1 MAQKQFTKEEMAKL
15 KLSPYVESV
24 SSTRVK
30 FTPEFKRMAY
40 QEISDGKTL
49 RTVMEESGIDP
60 DILGNSRIWTIAA
73 KLRKDAEREEGFED
87 LRYKNSRSSKPE
99 TKAPTMEERIAQLEH
114 ELAYTRQEV
123 EFLKKIQ
130 AADMEARRSWESTH
144 RRK

>member
-1 MAQKQFTKEEMAKL
+1 MAQKQFTKEEMATL
-15 KLSPYVESV
+15 KQSPYVASV
-24 SSTRVK
+24 STTRVK

-40 QEISDGKTL
+40 QEITNGKTV
-49 RTVMEESGIDP
+49 RTVLKESGIDP
-60 DILGNSRIWTIAA
+60 DILGDSRVWALA
-73 KLRKDAEREEGFED
+73 QNLRKDAEREEGFED

-99 TKAPTMEERIAQLEH
+99 AKAPTMEERIAQLEH

-130 AADMEARRSWESTH
+130 AADLEARKSWESRQ

>member
-1 MAQKQFTKEEMAKL
+1 MAQKQFTKEEMAEL
-15 KLSPYVESV
+15 KLSPYVASV
-24 SSTRVK
+24 SATRVK

-40 QEISDGKTL
+40 QEITNGKTV

-60 DILGNSRIWTIAA
+60 DILGDSRIWAIAQN
-73 KLRKDAEREEGFED
+73 LRKDAEREEGFED
-87 LRYKNSRSSKPE
+87 LRYKNKRSPRKE
-99 TKAPTMEERIAQLEH
+99 GKALTTEERITQLEH

-130 AADMEARRSWESTH
+130 AADMEARKSWESTH